1 MARRPTPSTR
11 MKRSIDTKN
20 PLDFMWAL
28 LEIARIEY
36 RSKGRFETISPVDI
50 KNLLQAISSVSSDSN
65 SNRHS
70 AHITEIRDYLKK

>member
-70 AHITEIRDYLKK
+70 PYISEIRDYLKK